1 MSGALDIGGQ
11 APEPEGMFGNDTG
24 METKLLIA
32 GTGGGARETPNP
44 LVRK

>member
-1 MSGALDIGGQ
+1 
-11 APEPEGMFGNDTG
+11 MFGNDTD

-32 GTGGGARETPNP
+32 GTGGGARGIPDP